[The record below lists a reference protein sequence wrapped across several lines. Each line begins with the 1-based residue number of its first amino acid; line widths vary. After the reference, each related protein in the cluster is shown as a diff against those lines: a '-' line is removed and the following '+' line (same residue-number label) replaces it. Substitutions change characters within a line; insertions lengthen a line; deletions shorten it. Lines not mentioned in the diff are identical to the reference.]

1 MSQQG
6 PYDMGRGRNGPAASG
21 VPMLGGKQGPPAAAP
36 YRPDVADVDFHAV
49 GDVVVCVLA
58 APRESVALK
67 DVTLHTPETAS
78 PFHVAISVGPGVGA
92 KLGLDLD
99 PGDTLMIAGGQ
110 KCETLAGTVWFVRAE
125 HVLSV
130 ITKKTATPPIDLGDP
145 EPLDEYDPEPAA

>member
-1 MSQQG
+1 MGSG
-6 PYDMGRGRNGPAASG
+6 PYTPGLGRNGPGASG
-21 VPMLGGKQGPPAAAP
+21 VPMLGGPKAVVAAP
-36 YRPDVADVDFHAV
+36 YRPDMSDEEFVAV

-110 KCETLAGTVWFVRAE
+110 KCETLAGTVCFVRAE

-130 ITKKTATPPIDLGDP
+130 ITKKAADAPPVTLPTGQ
-145 EPLDEYDPEPAA
+145 EPEPAA